1 MKVYVL
7 GDDRERVVRL
17 SNFIN
22 STGGTAIMSEHVPSD
37 YSELVEDM
45 LGGDNRDFDLIVAI
59 SKQPIETSIEANRS
73 GKLRAVVCRNPKEAA
88 MARKAHT
95 NVIVL
100 DRNDFEDEDAGD
112 IVEAWLGA
120 PEQRATAEDAHAIRQ
135 NPIRQGQHTNVLGQL
150 FSFANQ
156 KTVRKKRRSA
166 ERTEEEDQDE
176 IPKPKGKGIIKNIKY
191 TFGIE

>member
-7 GDDRERVVRL
+7 GDDRDRVVRL

-22 STGGTAIMSEHVPSD
+22 STGGTAIMSEHVPAD
-37 YSELVEDM
+37 YNELVEDM
-45 LGGDNRDFDLIVAI
+45 LGGDNRDFDLTVAI

-73 GKLRAVVCRNPKEAA
+73 GKLRAVVCRDPQEAA

-100 DRNDFEDEDAGD
+100 DRNGFEEEDAGD

-120 PEQRATAEDAHAIRQ
+120 SEQRATAEDARAIKQTR
-135 NPIRQGQHTNVLGQL
+135 HTDMLGQL
-150 FSFANQ
+150 FSFANR
-156 KTVRKKRRSA
+156 KTARKKRKST
-166 ERTEEEDQDE
+166 ERIEDDDQDE